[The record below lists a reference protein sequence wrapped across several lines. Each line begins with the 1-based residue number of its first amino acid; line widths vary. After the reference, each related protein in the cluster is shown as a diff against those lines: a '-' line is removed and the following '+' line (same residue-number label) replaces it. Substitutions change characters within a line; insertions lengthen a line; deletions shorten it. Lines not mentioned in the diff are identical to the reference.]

1 MNNFMNNRTILSIID
16 VKTNKSIFNTD
27 SAPVIPNIAEII
39 TVSIDGSDKDYIVEN
54 GKFVYEKET
63 VTNIRTTYVFVYVKS
78 ID

>member
-1 MNNFMNNRTILSIID
+1 MNNRTILSIID

-54 GKFVYEKET
+54 RKFVYEKET

>member
-54 GKFVYEKET
+54 RKFVYEKET
-63 VTNIRTTYVFVYVKS
+63 VTNIRTTYVFVYAKS

>member
-39 TVSIDGSDKDYIVEN
+39 AVSIDGSDKDYIVEN
-54 GKFVYEKET
+54 RKFIYEKET

>member
-16 VKTNKSIFNTD
+16 VKNNKSIFNTD

-54 GKFVYEKET
+54 RKFVYEKET

>member
-27 SAPVIPNIAEII
+27 SAPVIQNIAEII

-54 GKFVYEKET
+54 RKFVYEKET

>member
-54 GKFVYEKET
+54 RKFVYEKET

>member
-39 TVSIDGSDKDYIVEN
+39 TVSIDGSDKDYKVEN
-54 GKFVYEKET
+54 RKFVYEKET
-63 VTNIRTTYVFVYVKS
+63 VTNIRTIYVFVYVKS

>member
-39 TVSIDGSDKDYIVEN
+39 AVSIDGSDKDYKVEN
-54 GKFVYEKET
+54 RKFIYDKET
-63 VTNIRTTYVFVYVKS
+63 DTNIRTTYVFVYVKS

>member
-1 MNNFMNNRTILSIID
+1 MNNFMNNKTILSIID

-54 GKFVYEKET
+54 RKFVYEKET

>member
-54 GKFVYEKET
+54 RKFIYEKET

>member
-54 GKFVYEKET
+54 RKFVYEKET
-63 VTNIRTTYVFVYVKS
+63 VTSIRTTYVFVYVKS